1 MIRVN
6 VDYVFDLLTDDRCL
20 IAEDIPFKAVLVAQ
34 ETEPEP
40 DVGKGWGFEDIT
52 FDECQIEA
60 RKVEIDSPDYRAFSD
75 VWREL
80 PPELKPMF
88 QRWLNHPDN
97 QERIWEWFRDE
108 VGEE

>member
-1 MIRVN
+1 MIHVN
-6 VDYVFDLLTDDRCL
+6 VDYVFDLMTEDGCL
-20 IAEDIPFKAVLVAQ
+20 IAEDIAFKAVLVAQ

-52 FDECQIEA
+52 LDECQIEVRGPSGRWTDGA
-60 RKVEIDSPDYRAFSD
+60 H
-75 VWREL
+75 WREL
-80 PPELKPMF
+80 PPELKPLF
-88 QRWLNHPDN
+88 QRWLDHPDN